1 MFQFLKNMKIAPRR
15 VFLFCI
21 IPCLLAVLFTGFYS
35 LGISPRLNLVIVNE
49 LCIPLAILEISL
61 GLIETQNKS
70 KAYLLASALAICSL
84 LSYVNLQSEP
94 SPDILSNV
102 SAWTMAWLLAWAV
115 SLLALVW
122 ISIRLFRWKQE
133 EWEQVKALAQAIRLE
148 IKKAR
153 SERRKARQLHLAE
166 MARLKFEYKQ
176 KAKTANI
183 QSKLDKQK
191 AKAEVKQ
198 KKQEQKSTQGSMQTI
213 IADMGKIMDALQ
225 NWVGKAARTLFKF
238 CLEIILPLCISALF
252 VFLPVF
258 QGIQNGA
265 LNWIGKVSELTAA
278 LLGPEKVGSPL
289 NALLNYILLF
299 SLGTGIV
306 MVLFIIV
313 FQIFGSNLLASK
325 PDEEDFSKKYG
336 TPIAILV
343 VAWAALMVMT
353 QNDSSIF
360 DVADGWSSLLVSILF
375 ILVILTSVEIVR
387 LVLEQCAK
395 PHSLLNELLRLIFIV
410 ILEFFVSVILGV
422 ITNFRIQTAVSS
434 LFSLIFPESDESF
447 QMRVNHISKSLFR
460 RELNDILNSES
471 RADVFQKFHKK
482 QVWRRRNK

>member
-94 SPDILSNV
+94 SPDILTNV

-176 KAKTANI
+176 KAKA
-183 QSKLDKQK
+183 
-191 AKAEVKQ
+191 
-198 KKQEQKSTQGSMQTI
+198 
-213 IADMGKIMDALQ
+213 
-225 NWVGKAARTLFKF
+225 
-238 CLEIILPLCISALF
+238 
-252 VFLPVF
+252 
-258 QGIQNGA
+258 
-265 LNWIGKVSELTAA
+265 
-278 LLGPEKVGSPL
+278 
-289 NALLNYILLF
+289 
-299 SLGTGIV
+299 
-306 MVLFIIV
+306 
-313 FQIFGSNLLASK
+313 
-325 PDEEDFSKKYG
+325 
-336 TPIAILV
+336 
-343 VAWAALMVMT
+343 
-353 QNDSSIF
+353 
-360 DVADGWSSLLVSILF
+360 
-375 ILVILTSVEIVR
+375 
-387 LVLEQCAK
+387 
-395 PHSLLNELLRLIFIV
+395 
-410 ILEFFVSVILGV
+410 
-422 ITNFRIQTAVSS
+422 
-434 LFSLIFPESDESF
+434 
-447 QMRVNHISKSLFR
+447 
-460 RELNDILNSES
+460 
-471 RADVFQKFHKK
+471 
-482 QVWRRRNK
+482 

>member
-1 MFQFLKNMKIAPRR
+1 
-15 VFLFCI
+15 
-21 IPCLLAVLFTGFYS
+21 
-35 LGISPRLNLVIVNE
+35 
-49 LCIPLAILEISL
+49 
-61 GLIETQNKS
+61 
-70 KAYLLASALAICSL
+70 
-84 LSYVNLQSEP
+84 
-94 SPDILSNV
+94 
-102 SAWTMAWLLAWAV
+102 
-115 SLLALVW
+115 
-122 ISIRLFRWKQE
+122 
-133 EWEQVKALAQAIRLE
+133 
-148 IKKAR
+148 
-153 SERRKARQLHLAE
+153 
-166 MARLKFEYKQ
+166 
-176 KAKTANI
+176 
-183 QSKLDKQK
+183 
-191 AKAEVKQ
+191 
-198 KKQEQKSTQGSMQTI
+198 
-213 IADMGKIMDALQ
+213 
-225 NWVGKAARTLFKF
+225 
-238 CLEIILPLCISALF
+238 
-252 VFLPVF
+252 
-258 QGIQNGA
+258 
-265 LNWIGKVSELTAA
+265 
-278 LLGPEKVGSPL
+278 
-289 NALLNYILLF
+289 
-299 SLGTGIV
+299 